1 MRYIIMDLE
10 WNNTYG
16 RRINGFINE
25 VIEIGAVKLDDEF
38 EILDTFSCFVK
49 SQIGKKL
56 RGSVKRLTNIT
67 NEDISSGTQ
76 FTQAFAEF
84 RRWLGDEKNVVLTW
98 GDGDIRVLID
108 NYKYLN
114 GITTI
119 PFLTCYADL
128 QRLFQTVFKTS
139 SSKQVGLAAAAEM
152 LGLVCDDYASH
163 RALDDSLLSAEIFKK
178 CYDSEQLDKLIKKCD
193 SSFYERL
200 AFKAYAI
207 SKIDNPLVDKNELN
221 CICESCKTA
230 AKKITEW
237 AYSNQYFRAVYYCE
251 SCNKKYSVGVRFK
264 KYYDR
269 LDIRKIYSLVTD
281 IDDTVCS
288 ECNFK
293 NQ

>member
-1 MRYIIMDLE
+1 MQYIIMDLE

-25 VIEIGAVKLDDEF
+25 VIEIGAVKLNEKFDVV
-38 EILDTFSCFVK
+38 DTFSCFVK

-67 NEDISSGTQ
+67 NEDINSGTQ

-84 RRWLGDEKNVVLTW
+84 RRWLGTENNIILTW

-114 GITTI
+114 GISTI

-128 QRLFQTVFKTS
+128 QALFQMVFKTPA
-139 SSKQVGLAAAAEM
+139 SKQIGLAAAAEM
-152 LGLVCDDYASH
+152 LCLKCDAYASH
-163 RALDDSLLSAEIFKK
+163 RALDDSLLSAEIFKN
-178 CYDSEQLDKLIKKCD
+178 CFDLQQLDRIMKKCD

-200 AFKAYAI
+200 SFKAFAI
-207 SKIDNPLVDKNELN
+207 SKLDNPLIDKNELN
-221 CICESCKTA
+221 CICESCKNIT
-230 AKKITEW
+230 KQITEW
-237 AYSNQYFRAVYYCE
+237 KYSNQYFKAIFLCDL
-251 SCNKKYSVGVRFK
+251 CNKKYSVGIRFK

-269 LDIRKIYSLVTD
+269 LDIRKIYSLITENEEIKCED
-281 IDDTVCS
+281 CAMA
-288 ECNFK
+288 E
-293 NQ
+293 

>member
-25 VIEIGAVKLDDEF
+25 VIEIGAVKLDDQF
-38 EILDTFSCFVK
+38 QILDTFSCFIK

-67 NEDISSGTQ
+67 NEDINSGTQ

-84 RRWLGDEKNVVLTW
+84 RRWLGSEKNVVLTW

-114 GITTI
+114 GIATI

-128 QRLFQTVFKTS
+128 QRLFQVVYKTP

-152 LGLVCDDYASH
+152 LCLKCDDYAAH
-163 RALDDSLLSAEIFKK
+163 RALDDSLLSVEIFKK
-178 CYDSEQLDKLIKKCD
+178 CYDAEQLDRIMKKCD
-193 SSFYERL
+193 SAFYERL
-200 AFKAYAI
+200 SFKAYAI
-207 SKIDNPLVDKNELN
+207 SKIDNPLVDLNEMN
-221 CICESCKTA
+221 CICESCKCA
-230 AKKITEW
+230 ASQITEW
-237 AYSNQYFRAVYYCE
+237 KYSNQYFRAVFSCE
-251 SCNKKYSVGVRFK
+251 LCNKKYNVGVRFK

-269 LDIRKIYSLVTD
+269 LDIRKIYSLILDNDET
-281 IDDTVCS
+281 TCN
-288 ECNFK
+288 ECAST
-293 NQ
+293 